1 MKKNS
6 LRITEIFYSLQ
17 GEGKTM
23 GLPTTFIRLTGCP
36 LRCGYCDTEYA
47 FHGGQE
53 REISD
58 IIEEVNSLG
67 ATYINVTGGEPL
79 AQKRVHSLMQQL
91 CDLDYKVSLETSGA
105 LDVSNVDSR
114 VVKVLD
120 VKTPGSKEESK
131 NKSQNYA
138 FLTEADQVKY
148 VICDHDDFLWSK
160 EHMFQHELQDKCEV
174 LFSPVQGQLAAVD
187 LADWILEEK
196 LPVRFQIQLHKY
208 LWGDEP
214 GK

>member
-1 MKKNS
+1 
-6 LRITEIFYSLQ
+6 
-17 GEGKTM
+17 M

-47 FHGGQE
+47 FYGGQE

-58 IIEEVNSLG
+58 IIEEVKSIG

-91 CDLDYKVSLETSGA
+91 CDLGYQVSLETSGA

-120 VKTPGSKEESK
+120 VKTPGSKEVAR
-131 NKSQNYA
+131 NKPENYA
-138 FLTEADQVKY
+138 YLNKADQIKY
-148 VICDHDDFLWSK
+148 VICDQADFFWSK
-160 EHMFQHELQDKCEV
+160 EHVYEHQLQDKCEI
-174 LFSPVQGQLAAVD
+174 LFSPVQGQLAATE
-187 LADWILEEK
+187 LADWVLEEK

-208 LWGDEP
+208 LWGDQP